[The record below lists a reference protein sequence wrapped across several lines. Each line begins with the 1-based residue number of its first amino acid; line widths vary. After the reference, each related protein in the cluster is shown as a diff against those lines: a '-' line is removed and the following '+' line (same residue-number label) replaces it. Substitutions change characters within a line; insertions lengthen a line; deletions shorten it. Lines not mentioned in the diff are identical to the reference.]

1 MGICNHHLPV
11 ETGTCNNIGKRLR
24 TCEIRIIGGEFCY
37 IMECAHFSNERKNR
51 FFNKRVCKN
60 LNIMK
65 SNELMNT
72 NNVIVWQDYSSLINV
87 QLSTACLFIIQYIL
101 VYYVTATWNISF
113 YMYIFA
119 SFWFRVNRIETL
131 NEGGVVG
138 LFVEQLFQEQ
148 FSIE

>member
-72 NNVIVWQDYSSLINV
+72 NNVIVWQDYSSLTNV
-87 QLSTACLFIIQYIL
+87 MYSYQLHVYLLFNIYLSIMLPLPGTL
-101 VYYVTATWNISF
+101 VSICTYLLLFGFEW
-113 YMYIFA
+113 
-119 SFWFRVNRIETL
+119 IEL
-131 NEGGVVG
+131 KHLMREGWLVS
-138 LFVEQLFQEQ
+138 L
-148 FSIE
+148 

>member
-1 MGICNHHLPV
+1 
-11 ETGTCNNIGKRLR
+11 
-24 TCEIRIIGGEFCY
+24 
-37 IMECAHFSNERKNR
+37 
-51 FFNKRVCKN
+51 
-60 LNIMK
+60 MK